1 MNRAS
6 TSGFAGARRAAI
18 AMRERVPALAGLLL
32 VASVSAACARTPG
45 AEMERRVEIA
55 ERESEPARLLAR
67 ARAFAQIGD
76 YTRAEQY
83 IDAARLSGANPDQ
96 VLPLLLEVCIRDKRY
111 RSAVQHTQDYLRKR
125 PAAYRVRFMLATLY
139 VGLAEAGAA
148 RRELERVLREEPNH
162 ADAHYT
168 LALVLRDD
176 LGHLGE
182 ADRHF
187 REYLRLDPRGAHAA
201 EAQGAL
207 LQRLP

>member
-1 MNRAS
+1 MMTRA
-6 TSGFAGARRAAI
+6 TIAKFAGVLLAAC
-18 AMRERVPALAGLLL
+18 
-32 VASVSAACARTPG
+32 VSAACVRTPG

-55 ERESEPARLLAR
+55 ERESEPQRLLAR

-96 VLPLLLEVCIRDKRY
+96 VLPLLLEVCIKDRRY

-139 VGLAEAGAA
+139 VGLAEADAA
-148 RRELERVLREEPNH
+148 RRELERVLRQEPDY
-162 ADAHYT
+162 AAAHYT
-168 LALVLRDD
+168 LAVVLRDD

-182 ADRHF
+182 ADLHF
-187 REYLRLDPRGAHAA
+187 REYLRLEPRGTHAEEA
-201 EAQGAL
+201 EGAL
-207 LQRLP
+207 LQRVP

>member
-1 MNRAS
+1 MNRATPS
-6 TSGFAGARRAAI
+6 KLAYAVLFAC
-18 AMRERVPALAGLLL
+18 
-32 VASVSAACARTPG
+32 VSAACARTPG
-45 AEMERRVEIA
+45 AELERRVEIA

-83 IDAARLSGANPDQ
+83 IDAARLSGADADQ
-96 VLPLLLEVCIRDKRY
+96 MLPLLLEVCIKDKRY

-125 PAAYRVRFMLATLY
+125 PRAYRVRFMLATLH
-139 VGLAEAGAA
+139 VGLAEADAA
-148 RRELERVLREEPNH
+148 RREFERVLREEPNH
-162 ADAHYT
+162 AAAHYM

-187 REYLRLDPRGAHAA
+187 REYLRLEPRGTHAEDA
-201 EAQGAL
+201 ESAL
-207 LQRLP
+207 LRRVP